1 MPSHARAL
9 IACVKEYERAT
20 VTAAM
25 SGTREDR
32 VDALAVNPLVHS
44 RPLAEQLVD
53 ALLPA

>member
-1 MPSHARAL
+1 MPNHARAL

-25 SGTREDR
+25 SGDR
-32 VDALAVNPLVHS
+32 GDLVDALSLNPLVHD
-44 RPLAEQLVD
+44 RPLAERLVN